1 MMGIQ
6 IVLKSMYEVIILPVT
21 IRVVKAIKQID
32 GSDVYDTDISY
43 NVLKV
48 KDI

>member
-21 IRVVKAIKQID
+21 PVVKAIKKID
-32 GSDVYDTDISY
+32 GSDVYDTNISY

>member
-1 MMGIQ
+1 MHSIINQ
-6 IVLKSMYEVIILPVT
+6 IDFHQGGETII
-21 IRVVKAIKQID
+21 VKID

>member
-1 MMGIQ
+1 KI
-6 IVLKSMYEVIILPVT
+6 
-21 IRVVKAIKQID
+21 A
-32 GSDVYDTDISY
+32 GSDVYDTNISY